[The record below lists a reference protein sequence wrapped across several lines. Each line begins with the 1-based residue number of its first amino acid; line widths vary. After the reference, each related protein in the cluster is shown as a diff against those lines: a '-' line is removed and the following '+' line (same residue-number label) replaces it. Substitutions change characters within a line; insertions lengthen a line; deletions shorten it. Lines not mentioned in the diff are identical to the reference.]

1 MEEFEGLRLVLL
13 DVLRY
18 SLKASPYSTANANP
32 PHPNPRV
39 GKLVEGI
46 LFSRRL
52 VLTYHIVI
60 VAFIILLSAGHW
72 TGNLVR
78 RRKRQAEK
86 IQTSSAED
94 EYEYEFDGD
103 DAKIPSPYSRVYGSK
118 FGGSSFS
125 ESSTIV
131 GTATPKRKELNED
144 EESPLLHREHA
155 IHPSYP
161 RRTSLSSIRAFLLYQ
176 PPPIPFLNKALPSN
190 AVSLVLLAFFGLNV
204 FYMFFRINFNM
215 FESFVL
221 ADRFG
226 LLFVANLPYLYILAA
241 KNQPLKFFLGQSY
254 ESLNLI
260 HRRLG
265 ELLCIEAL
273 LHFGGMIVAW
283 YEIIRPNGF
292 GLVRF
297 LLLKVPILGLVAL
310 ISYEL
315 LYFTS
320 LGSFRQRWYELFLA
334 LHIFL
339 QVVGLAFV
347 FFHHS
352 AARPYVGVSLAI
364 FLIDRLVY
372 RIGVKSRTVEATVTI
387 MEDDETVKLSTSI
400 IPKPPRYPGV
410 LGKPITAGWAA
421 TDHVFVTIPSLGR
434 KHLLQAHPFTI
445 ASRAPTSE
453 NGKVDLELLIRA
465 RDGFSADLLMRAR
478 SHKTLSLRLDG
489 PYGSSHARKLL
500 ESSSLS
506 LIIAGGS
513 GIAVAWPLVHYL
525 LHARRS
531 TDTEI
536 ALKTW
541 VRGRKIVL
549 VWIIH
554 EAEHLEWIG
563 RNELQKAHISGVEM
577 IIPGA
582 TSEVGRPD
590 LKSLMDEAIGVDAMG
605 KKVGVVVSGPDG
617 MNRTVRNTC
626 ASMVRSGL
634 DVAVAVE
641 KFG

>member
-1 MEEFEGLRLVLL
+1 MEDSEWLQE
-13 DVLRY
+13 VLRY
-18 SLKASPYSTANANP
+18 SLKASPYSTTDDKT
-32 PHPNPRV
+32 PHPNPRF

-52 VLTYHIVI
+52 VLTYHFVI
-60 VAFIILLSAGHW
+60 VGVIVLLSAGHW
-72 TGNLVR
+72 TGKFIRWR
-78 RRKRQAEK
+78 RRRAARL
-86 IQTSSAED
+86 QTSRT
-94 EYEYEFDGD
+94 EYKYDGD
-103 DAKIPSPYSRVYGSK
+103 DVKTTSPYSEVDGSTV
-118 FGGSSFS
+118 GGNSSS
-125 ESSTIV
+125 GSSTIV
-131 GTATPKRKELNED
+131 GTTSPIRKKLDED
-144 EESPLLHREHA
+144 EESPLLLQGHA
-155 IHPSYP
+155 FHPLYP

-176 PPPIPFLNKALPSN
+176 PRPIPFFNKVLPSN
-190 AVSLVLLAFFGLNV
+190 GVSLILLAFIGLNI
-204 FYMFFRINFNM
+204 FYMFFHINFNM

-241 KNQPLKFFLGQSY
+241 KNQPLKFLLGQSY

-265 ELLCIEAL
+265 ELLCLQAL
-273 LHFGGMIVAW
+273 FHFSGMIVAW

-292 GLVRF
+292 GLIRF

-315 LYFTS
+315 LYLTS
-320 LGSFRQRWYELFLA
+320 LASFRQRWYELFLG
-334 LHIFL
+334 LHIVL
-339 QVVGLAFV
+339 QVVGLVFL

-372 RIGVKSRTVEATVTI
+372 RIGVKSRTVEAKVTI
-387 MEDDETVKLSTSI
+387 MEDDETVKLSTNI
-400 IPKPPRYPGV
+400 ILKHPHYLDV
-410 LGKPITAGWAA
+410 LGKSITAGWAA

-434 KHLLQAHPFTI
+434 KHLIQAHPFTI

-453 NGKVDLELLIRA
+453 NDNADLELLIRA

-478 SHKTLSLRLDG
+478 SHKSLSLRLDG
-489 PYGSSHARKLL
+489 PHGSSHARTLL
-500 ESSSLS
+500 ESSSIS

-513 GIAVAWPLVHYL
+513 GIAVAWPLVHHL
-525 LHARRS
+525 LDTNRS

-536 ALKTW
+536 APRTL

-554 EAEHLEWIG
+554 EAEHMEWIG
-563 RNELQKAHISGVEM
+563 RKALHETEIRGVEM
-577 IIPGA
+577 DIPRA
-582 TSEVGRPD
+582 TSEIGRPD
-590 LKSLMDEAIGVDAMG
+590 LRGIMEKAIGVEAMG

-617 MNRTVRNTC
+617 MDRTVRNIC
-626 ASMVRSGL
+626 AGMVGDGL

-641 KFG
+641 KFGW